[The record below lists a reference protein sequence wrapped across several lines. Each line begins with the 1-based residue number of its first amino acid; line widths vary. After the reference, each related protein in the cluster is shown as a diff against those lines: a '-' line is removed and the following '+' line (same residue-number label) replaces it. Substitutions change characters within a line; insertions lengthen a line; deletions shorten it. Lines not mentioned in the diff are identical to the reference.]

1 MYTRIYSRCGWT
13 MTNTWRCLVTVGL
26 KASSHENA
34 LFIYCFSDVDLQK
47 LWGLSLDLLE
57 IIMALLLWMSEESL
71 DLFIFVF
78 TL

>member
-1 MYTRIYSRCGWT
+1 

-26 KASSHENA
+26 KASLHENA